1 MLLESKNRVANDYK
15 GENSMSENKNEN
27 PRRAR
32 NSPNNRSHPS
42 RLDQFGRNGEIPET
56 EGEALDMTYNGV
68 PSMKVTNIEGEPER
82 KEEK

>member
-1 MLLESKNRVANDYK
+1 MLRE
-15 GENSMSENKNEN
+15 GELIMSENSREN

-42 RLDQFGRNGEIPET
+42 RLDQFGRAGEIPET

-68 PSMKVTNIEGEPER
+68 PSNTVTTIEGKPER
-82 KEEK
+82 RD